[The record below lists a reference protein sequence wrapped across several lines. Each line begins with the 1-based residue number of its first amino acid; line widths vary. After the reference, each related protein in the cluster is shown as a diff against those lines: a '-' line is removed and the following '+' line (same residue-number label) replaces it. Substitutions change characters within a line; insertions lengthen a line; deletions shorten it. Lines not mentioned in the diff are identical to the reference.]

1 MRRKGLGP
9 AALGAVSVVWASVVW
24 AQDAKD
30 FPNRPIRIMGGGV
43 GSTADYLSR
52 FIAQKLNEKWGQP
65 VVVDSRSGAGGT
77 LAADV
82 VAKAAPDGY
91 NMVMGHAG
99 PMVSAVALYKDIPY
113 DPVRDFAPVTRMT
126 TGVVVLVAH
135 PSIPVSNAR
144 ELIAYIKNK
153 GNVSY
158 ASAGNGS
165 ISHLAG
171 ELFGRVAGVS
181 LLHVP
186 YKSAGLALT
195 ALLSSETQIS
205 FLSPVTAHTQ
215 LKAGRVKAL
224 AVSSKSRF
232 VGTPEIPSAVE
243 AGIPGMDA
251 QLWFGLFTTAKTP
264 RAVVMKLNQEITDV
278 LNRPDVK
285 QQLLTQGAEAAPTT
299 PEQLGDFVKSELQ
312 RWVPIIRAAGI
323 KAG

>member
-171 ELFGRVAGVS
+171 ELFGRVAGVN